1 MTRANFNWLW
11 ALSIWMTLSPFS
23 MLPAQEKKELVPL
36 GAVMDSLALRYDLD
50 FAYDAAVLRR
60 DSLVSSALP
69 KVFDKQWISTVLSGP
84 QNLEVVFMGQQV
96 IVGRSTPGSR
106 PSALLEVSG
115 RVLAADGSGGLPMV
129 NIGVEGRA
137 LGTSTNDEG
146 RFVLRYPRAYI
157 GEALVFS
164 SLGFVSERFSL
175 PQNDS
180 VLEVALKNYS
190 IHLPEVQV
198 LYTDPDQLMRSV
210 RRRLAQNYP
219 SEPFLLTAFFRETIR
234 QDDEYVEVSEAVVD
248 IYKPSYQAG
257 FASER
262 VRFVKGRKG
271 ATARDMEVVQFKL
284 LGGPFHFAQVDVVRN
299 GDFLP
304 DEEGFSAYRYLYK
317 GVDMDNDR
325 VLYRVGFEPLH
336 DEEGLFY
343 RGELRIDKESR
354 AVVRVDFEL
363 TPASIRRSR
372 SYLVRRDSRRF
383 RTRPVVARY
392 HLAYRPWGQHWVL
405 SRVRGEVSLRV
416 NDRDRRQRSLFATVS
431 EMLVSDF
438 APADGQQR
446 IPWSEA
452 YRSDYV
458 LSEQLGTFD
467 PDFWQFYNVVEP
479 DEDLRRVF
487 QEGER

>member
-1 MTRANFNWLW
+1 
-11 ALSIWMTLSPFS
+11 
-23 MLPAQEKKELVPL
+23 MLPAQEKKEQVPL

-69 KVFDKQWISTVLSGP
+69 KVFDKQWISTLLSGP

-115 RVLAADGSGGLPMV
+115 RVMAADGSGGLPMV

-219 SEPFLLTAFFRETIR
+219 SEPFLLTAFFRETIW
-234 QDDEYVEVSEAVVD
+234 QDGEYVEVSEAVVD

-262 VRFVKGRKG
+262 VRFVKG
-271 ATARDMEVVQFKL
+271 
-284 LGGPFHFAQVDVVRN
+284 RN

-416 NDRDRRQRSLFATVS
+416 NDRDRRQRSLFA
-431 EMLVSDF
+431 
-438 APADGQQR
+438 PADGQQR

>member
-1 MTRANFNWLW
+1 MANLNWLW
-11 ALSIWMTLSPFS
+11 ALSLWMSLFPFS
-23 MLPAQEKKELVPL
+23 LLKAQEAGELVPL
-36 GAVMDSLALRYDLD
+36 GEVMDSLALRYDLD
-50 FAYDAAVLRR
+50 FAYDAEVLRR
-60 DSLVSSALP
+60 DSLVSNELP
-69 KVFDKQWISTVLSGP
+69 EFFDKQWISTLLSGSR
-84 QNLEVVFMGQQV
+84 NLEVVFMGQQV
-96 IVGRSTPGSR
+96 IVGRSTPNSR

-137 LGTSTNDEG
+137 LGTTTNDEG
-146 RFVLRYPRAYI
+146 RFVLRYPRDYI

-164 SLGFVSERFSL
+164 SLGFGSERLFLPRQDSL
-175 PQNDS
+175 VQ
-180 VLEVALKNYS
+180 LALKDYS

-198 LYTDPDQLMRSV
+198 LYTDPVQLMHSV

-219 SEPFLLTAFFRETIR
+219 AEPYLLTAFFRETIR
-234 QDDEYVEVSEAVVD
+234 QDGEYVEVSEAVVD
-248 IYKPSYQAG
+248 IYKPSYRSG
-257 FASER
+257 FETER

-304 DEEGFSAYRYLYK
+304 DKEGVSAYRYLYK
-317 GVDMDNDR
+317 GVDVDNDR
-325 VLYRVGFEPLH
+325 ILYRIAFEPLS

-431 EMLVSDF
+431 ELLVSDF

-452 YRSDYV
+452 YRPDYV
-458 LSEQLGTFD
+458 LSEQLGDFD
-467 PDFWQFYNVVEP
+467 PHFWQFYNVVEP

>member
-1 MTRANFNWLW
+1 
-11 ALSIWMTLSPFS
+11 
-23 MLPAQEKKELVPL
+23 
-36 GAVMDSLALRYDLD
+36 MDSLALRYDLD

-69 KVFDKQWISTVLSGP
+69 KVFDKQWISTLLSGP

-234 QDDEYVEVSEAVVD
+234 QDGEYVEVSEAVVD

-271 ATARDMEVVQFKL
+271 A
-284 LGGPFHFAQVDVVRN
+284 
-299 GDFLP
+299 
-304 DEEGFSAYRYLYK
+304 
-317 GVDMDNDR
+317 
-325 VLYRVGFEPLH
+325 
-336 DEEGLFY
+336 
-343 RGELRIDKESR
+343 
-354 AVVRVDFEL
+354 
-363 TPASIRRSR
+363 RRSEEHTSELQSR
-372 SYLVRRDSRRF
+372 PQLVCR
-383 RTRPVVARY
+383 
-392 HLAYRPWGQHWVL
+392 LLLEKKKNGQL
-405 SRVRGEVSLRV
+405 L
-416 NDRDRRQRSLFATVS
+416 
-431 EMLVSDF
+431 M
-438 APADGQQR
+438 
-446 IPWSEA
+446 
-452 YRSDYV
+452 
-458 LSEQLGTFD
+458 
-467 PDFWQFYNVVEP
+467 
-479 DEDLRRVF
+479 
-487 QEGER
+487 

>member
-1 MTRANFNWLW
+1 
-11 ALSIWMTLSPFS
+11 
-23 MLPAQEKKELVPL
+23 
-36 GAVMDSLALRYDLD
+36 MDSLALRYDLD

-69 KVFDKQWISTVLSGP
+69 KVFDKQWISTLLSGP

-180 VLEVALKNYS
+180 VLEVVLKNYS

-219 SEPFLLTAFFRETIR
+219 SEPYLLTAFFRETIR

-262 VRFVKGRKG
+262 VRFVNQNAPG
-271 ATARDMEVVQFKL
+271 AGSLSF
-284 LGGPFHFAQVDVVRN
+284 
-299 GDFLP
+299 
-304 DEEGFSAYRYLYK
+304 GFSPLERAMGALQGK
-317 GVDMDNDR
+317 G
-325 VLYRVGFEPLH
+325 G
-336 DEEGLFY
+336 GQ
-343 RGELRIDKESR
+343 S
-354 AVVRVDFEL
+354 ACQ
-363 TPASIRRSR
+363 RSR
-372 SYLVRRDSRRF
+372 SPSAQSFCYCFGDV
-383 RTRPVVARY
+383 
-392 HLAYRPWGQHWVL
+392 
-405 SRVRGEVSLRV
+405 
-416 NDRDRRQRSLFATVS
+416 
-431 EMLVSDF
+431 
-438 APADGQQR
+438 
-446 IPWSEA
+446 
-452 YRSDYV
+452 
-458 LSEQLGTFD
+458 
-467 PDFWQFYNVVEP
+467 
-479 DEDLRRVF
+479 
-487 QEGER
+487 GERLCSGRRPTAHSLVGGLSVGLCALRAAGDF